1 MRTEPTTAGFE
12 DGIQKAHT
20 GGCVWL
26 LSTGKAK
33 RNELPSGA
41 SRKELGSTAH
51 LLAGKGHAGLYSTGH
66 D

>member
-12 DGIQKAHT
+12 DGIKKAHT

-51 LLAGKGHAGLYSTGH
+51 C
-66 D
+66 